1 MTDKKLY
8 CVFCGKNSEEVEA
21 IVQGT
26 DMVTCVCGDCVKV
39 CVDALKAGGHWPV
52 STNAELRRGLMALA
66 AYIGPKCT
74 DSVKAAMEAAQ

>member
-1 MTDKKLY
+1 MAEQKLY

-21 IVQGT
+21 IVQGA

-52 STNAELRRGLMALA
+52 ATSAELRRGLMALA
-66 AYIGPKCT
+66 AYIGPKCAE
-74 DSVKAAMEAAQ
+74 SVTAAMGDAQ